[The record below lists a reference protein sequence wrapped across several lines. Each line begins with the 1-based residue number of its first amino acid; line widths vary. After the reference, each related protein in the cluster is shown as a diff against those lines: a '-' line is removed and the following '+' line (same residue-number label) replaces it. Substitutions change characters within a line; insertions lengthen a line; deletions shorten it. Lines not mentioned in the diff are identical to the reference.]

1 MLTDGE
7 SSSQSAP
14 SDRFER
20 LLRLAARTSL
30 FLPRE
35 ETLATLLRLWEAA
48 GAAEKP
54 ALLQQALLLA
64 TCDVALRPL
73 AAALLRELVLE
84 GAAEYVARD
93 PWVWERGVMGRMA
106 VKRVNARELVGGRDG
121 NGSLNEQD
129 VNGSLNE
136 QNVNGSLNE
145 QNVNGSLNEQNVNG
159 SLNEQNVNGSL
170 NEQNVNDPINMQN
183 INSHI
188 NNQTINNTINSPLLT
203 NQSVTLFLLDPSTPS
218 PPHALIAFLVDY
230 AVLLLAVQLA
240 TNTPLLSIVSIADLL
255 SAALSALSSDQQSQW
270 LHRLLL
276 AWRSHKGP
284 LAQAFGLLCATLQW
298 TCFSS
303 SLLRAKTDAILDIA
317 VQNLALGGLDRF
329 IAAQLLRRFLQAI
342 EPRKPTDTATNEPTP
357 LSDKANS
364 LSDKPRNPLSNKP
377 TPFSDKPTSL
387 TDKLTKLTDT
397 LLETFPKQPQWPLE
411 AATLRLLATLA
422 PAGVAP
428 GQLAGCLEAAL
439 RVATLAPAESGEA
452 ATMALG
458 EVLERTVGVAIR
470 RSELPRVERLYGDCL
485 RFVLR
490 APERSRA
497 VTARSIAVF
506 MK

>member
-30 FLPRE
+30 SLPRE

-48 GAAEKP
+48 EAAEKP
-54 ALLQQALLLA
+54 ALLQRALLLA

-106 VKRVNARELVGGRDG
+106 VKRVNARDLVGGRDG
-121 NGSLNEQD
+121 
-129 VNGSLNE
+129 NGSLNE

-145 QNVNGSLNEQNVNG
+145 QNVNGSLNEQH
-159 SLNEQNVNGSL
+159 VNGSL
-170 NEQNVNDPINMQN
+170 NEQNVNDPINM
-183 INSHI
+183 
-188 NNQTINNTINSPLLT
+188 QTINNTINSPLLT

-218 PPHALIAFLVDY
+218 PPHALIAFCVDY

-298 TCFSS
+298 TCFPS

-357 LSDKANS
+357 LSDQANSLSDKANS

-439 RVATLAPAESGEA
+439 CVATLAPAESGEA

-497 VTARSIAVF
+497 VMARSIAVF

>member
-30 FLPRE
+30 SLPRE
-35 ETLATLLRLWEAA
+35 ETLATLLRLWEAV

-54 ALLQQALLLA
+54 ALLQRALLLA

-106 VKRVNARELVGGRDG
+106 VKRVNARDLVGGRDG
-121 NGSLNEQD
+121 
-129 VNGSLNE
+129 
-136 QNVNGSLNE
+136 
-145 QNVNGSLNEQNVNG
+145 NG

-255 SAALSALSSDQQSQW
+255 SVALSALSSDQQSQW

-357 LSDKANS
+357 LSDQANSLSDKANS

>member
-1 MLTDGE
+1 M
-7 SSSQSAP
+7 
-14 SDRFER
+14 
-20 LLRLAARTSL
+20 
-30 FLPRE
+30 
-35 ETLATLLRLWEAA
+35 
-48 GAAEKP
+48 
-54 ALLQQALLLA
+54 
-64 TCDVALRPL
+64 
-73 AAALLRELVLE
+73 
-84 GAAEYVARD
+84 
-93 PWVWERGVMGRMA
+93 
-106 VKRVNARELVGGRDG
+106 
-121 NGSLNEQD
+121 
-129 VNGSLNE
+129 
-136 QNVNGSLNE
+136 
-145 QNVNGSLNEQNVNG
+145 NG

-170 NEQNVNDPINMQN
+170 NEQNVNDPINM
-183 INSHI
+183 
-188 NNQTINNTINSPLLT
+188 QTINNTINSPLLT

-218 PPHALIAFLVDY
+218 PPHALIAFCVDY

-298 TCFSS
+298 TCFPS

-342 EPRKPTDTATNEPTP
+342 EPRKPTDTPTNEPTP
-357 LSDKANS
+357 LSDQANSLSDKANS

-387 TDKLTKLTDT
+387 TDKLTILTDT

-439 RVATLAPAESGEA
+439 CVATLAPAESGEA

>member
-30 FLPRE
+30 SLPRE

-48 GAAEKP
+48 EAAEKP
-54 ALLQQALLLA
+54 ALLQRALLLA

-106 VKRVNARELVGGRDG
+106 VKRVNARDLVGGRDG
-121 NGSLNEQD
+121 NGSLNEQH

-136 QNVNGSLNE
+136 QH
-145 QNVNGSLNEQNVNG
+145 
-159 SLNEQNVNGSL
+159 VNGSL
-170 NEQNVNDPINMQN
+170 NEQNVNDPINMQ
-183 INSHI
+183 
-188 NNQTINNTINSPLLT
+188 TINNTINSPLLT
-203 NQSVTLFLLDPSTPS
+203 KQYDNLFLLEPSTPS
-218 PPHALIAFLVDY
+218 PPHALIAFCVDY

-298 TCFSS
+298 TCFPS

-342 EPRKPTDTATNEPTP
+342 EPRKPTDTPTNEPTP
-357 LSDKANS
+357 LSDQANSLSDKANS

-428 GQLAGCLEAAL
+428 EQLAGCLEAAL
-439 RVATLAPAESGEA
+439 CVATLAPAESGEA

-497 VTARSIAVF
+497 VMARSIAVF

>member
-30 FLPRE
+30 SLPRE

-48 GAAEKP
+48 EAAEKP
-54 ALLQQALLLA
+54 ALLQRALLLA

-106 VKRVNARELVGGRDG
+106 VKRVNARDLVGGRDG
-121 NGSLNEQD
+121 
-129 VNGSLNE
+129 NGSLNE

-145 QNVNGSLNEQNVNG
+145 QNVNGSLNEQH
-159 SLNEQNVNGSL
+159 VNGSL
-170 NEQNVNDPINMQN
+170 NEQNVNDPINM
-183 INSHI
+183 
-188 NNQTINNTINSPLLT
+188 QTINNTINSPLLT

-218 PPHALIAFLVDY
+218 PPHTLIAFCVDY

-298 TCFSS
+298 TCFPS

-342 EPRKPTDTATNEPTP
+342 EPRKPTDTPTNEPTP
-357 LSDKANS
+357 LSDQANSLSDKANS

-387 TDKLTKLTDT
+387 TDKLTILTDT

-439 RVATLAPAESGEA
+439 CVATLAPAESGEA

-497 VTARSIAVF
+497 VMARSIAVF

>member
-30 FLPRE
+30 SLPRE

-48 GAAEKP
+48 EAAEKP
-54 ALLQQALLLA
+54 ALLQRALLLA

-106 VKRVNARELVGGRDG
+106 VKRVNARDLVGGRDG
-121 NGSLNEQD
+121 NGSLNEQH
-129 VNGSLNE
+129 
-136 QNVNGSLNE
+136 
-145 QNVNGSLNEQNVNG
+145 
-159 SLNEQNVNGSL
+159 VNGSL
-170 NEQNVNDPINMQN
+170 NEQNVNDPINM
-183 INSHI
+183 
-188 NNQTINNTINSPLLT
+188 QTINNTINSPLLT

-218 PPHALIAFLVDY
+218 PPHALIAFCVDY

-298 TCFSS
+298 TCFPS

-342 EPRKPTDTATNEPTP
+342 EPRKPTDTPTNEPTP
-357 LSDKANS
+357 LSDQANSLSDKVNS

-439 RVATLAPAESGEA
+439 CVATLAPAESGEA

-497 VTARSIAVF
+497 VMARSIAVF

>member
-30 FLPRE
+30 SLPRE

-48 GAAEKP
+48 EAAEKP
-54 ALLQQALLLA
+54 ALLQRALLLA

-106 VKRVNARELVGGRDG
+106 VKRVNARDLVGGRDG
-121 NGSLNEQD
+121 NGSLNEQH
-129 VNGSLNE
+129 
-136 QNVNGSLNE
+136 
-145 QNVNGSLNEQNVNG
+145 
-159 SLNEQNVNGSL
+159 VNGSL
-170 NEQNVNDPINMQN
+170 NEQNVNDPINM
-183 INSHI
+183 
-188 NNQTINNTINSPLLT
+188 QTINNTINSPLLT

-218 PPHALIAFLVDY
+218 PPHALIAFCVDY

-298 TCFSS
+298 TCFPS

-342 EPRKPTDTATNEPTP
+342 EPRKPTDTPTNEPTP
-357 LSDKANS
+357 LSDQANSLSDKANS

-439 RVATLAPAESGEA
+439 CVATLAPAESGEA

-497 VTARSIAVF
+497 VMARSIAVF

>member
-30 FLPRE
+30 SLPRE

-48 GAAEKP
+48 EAAEKP
-54 ALLQQALLLA
+54 ALLQRALLLA

-121 NGSLNEQD
+121 NGSLNEQ
-129 VNGSLNE
+129 
-136 QNVNGSLNE
+136 NVNGSLNE
-145 QNVNGSLNEQNVNG
+145 QH
-159 SLNEQNVNGSL
+159 VNGSL
-170 NEQNVNDPINMQN
+170 NEQNVNDPINM
-183 INSHI
+183 
-188 NNQTINNTINSPLLT
+188 QTINNTINSPLLT

-218 PPHALIAFLVDY
+218 PPHALIAFCVDY

-298 TCFSS
+298 TCFPS

-342 EPRKPTDTATNEPTP
+342 EPRKPTDTPTNEPTP
-357 LSDKANS
+357 LSDQANSLSDKANS

-387 TDKLTKLTDT
+387 TDKLTILTDT

-439 RVATLAPAESGEA
+439 CVATLAPAESGEA

>member
-30 FLPRE
+30 SLPRE

-54 ALLQQALLLA
+54 ALLQRALLLA

-106 VKRVNARELVGGRDG
+106 VKRVNARDLVGGRDG
-121 NGSLNEQD
+121 
-129 VNGSLNE
+129 
-136 QNVNGSLNE
+136 
-145 QNVNGSLNEQNVNG
+145 NG

-170 NEQNVNDPINMQN
+170 NEQNVNDPINM
-183 INSHI
+183 
-188 NNQTINNTINSPLLT
+188 QTINNTINSPLLT

-218 PPHALIAFLVDY
+218 PPHALIAFCVDY

-329 IAAQLLRRFLQAI
+329 IAAQLLQRFLQAI
-342 EPRKPTDTATNEPTP
+342 EPRKPTDTPTNEPTP
-357 LSDKANS
+357 LSDQANSFSDKANS
-364 LSDKPRNPLSNKP
+364 LSDKPRNPLSNKPTPLSNKP

-428 GQLAGCLEAAL
+428 GQLAACLEAAL

>member
-30 FLPRE
+30 SLPRE

-54 ALLQQALLLA
+54 ALFQRALLLA

-121 NGSLNEQD
+121 NGSLNEQH
-129 VNGSLNE
+129 
-136 QNVNGSLNE
+136 
-145 QNVNGSLNEQNVNG
+145 
-159 SLNEQNVNGSL
+159 VNGSL
-170 NEQNVNDPINMQN
+170 NEQNVNDPINM
-183 INSHI
+183 
-188 NNQTINNTINSPLLT
+188 QTINNTINSPLLT

-218 PPHALIAFLVDY
+218 PPHALIAFCVDY

>member
-30 FLPRE
+30 SLPRE

-48 GAAEKP
+48 EAAEKP
-54 ALLQQALLLA
+54 ALLQRALLLA

-106 VKRVNARELVGGRDG
+106 VKRVNARDLVGGRDG
-121 NGSLNEQD
+121 
-129 VNGSLNE
+129 
-136 QNVNGSLNE
+136 
-145 QNVNGSLNEQNVNG
+145 NG

-170 NEQNVNDPINMQN
+170 NEQNVNDPINM
-183 INSHI
+183 
-188 NNQTINNTINSPLLT
+188 QTINNTINSPLLT

-218 PPHALIAFLVDY
+218 PPHALIAFCVDY

-298 TCFSS
+298 TCFPS

-342 EPRKPTDTATNEPTP
+342 EPRKPTDTPTNEPTP
-357 LSDKANS
+357 LSDQANSLSDKANS

-439 RVATLAPAESGEA
+439 CVATLAPAESDEA

>member
-30 FLPRE
+30 SLPRE

-48 GAAEKP
+48 EAAEKP
-54 ALLQQALLLA
+54 ALLQRALLLA

-106 VKRVNARELVGGRDG
+106 VKRVNARDLVGGRDG
-121 NGSLNEQD
+121 
-129 VNGSLNE
+129 
-136 QNVNGSLNE
+136 
-145 QNVNGSLNEQNVNG
+145 NGSLNEQNVNG

-170 NEQNVNDPINMQN
+170 NEQNVNDPINM
-183 INSHI
+183 
-188 NNQTINNTINSPLLT
+188 QTINNTINSPLLT

-218 PPHALIAFLVDY
+218 PPHALIAFCVDY

-298 TCFSS
+298 TCFPS

-342 EPRKPTDTATNEPTP
+342 EPRKPTDTPTNEPTP
-357 LSDKANS
+357 LSDQANSLSDKANS

-439 RVATLAPAESGEA
+439 CVATLAPAESGEA

-497 VTARSIAVF
+497 VMARSIAVF

>member
-30 FLPRE
+30 SLPRE

-48 GAAEKP
+48 EAAEKP
-54 ALLQQALLLA
+54 ALLQRALLLA

-106 VKRVNARELVGGRDG
+106 VKRVNARDLVGGRDG
-121 NGSLNEQD
+121 
-129 VNGSLNE
+129 NGSLNE

-145 QNVNGSLNEQNVNG
+145 QNVNGSLNEQHVNG
-159 SLNEQNVNGSL
+159 SLNEQHVNGSL
-170 NEQNVNDPINMQN
+170 NEQNVNDPINM
-183 INSHI
+183 
-188 NNQTINNTINSPLLT
+188 QTINNTINSPLLT

-218 PPHALIAFLVDY
+218 PPHALIAFCVDY

-298 TCFSS
+298 TCFPS

-342 EPRKPTDTATNEPTP
+342 EPRKPTDTPTNEPTP
-357 LSDKANS
+357 LSDQANSLSDKANS

-439 RVATLAPAESGEA
+439 CVATLAPAESGEA

-497 VTARSIAVF
+497 VMARSIAVF

>member
-20 LLRLAARTSL
+20 LLRLAVRTSL
-30 FLPRE
+30 SLPRE

-54 ALLQQALLLA
+54 ALLQRALLLA

-106 VKRVNARELVGGRDG
+106 MKRVNARELVGGRDG
-121 NGSLNEQD
+121 ND
-129 VNGSLNE
+129 PLNE

-145 QNVNGSLNEQNVNG
+145 QHVNG

-183 INSHI
+183 NNSHI

-218 PPHALIAFLVDY
+218 PPHTLIAFLVDY

-276 AWRSHKGP
+276 AWRSHKGRF
-284 LAQAFGLLCATLQW
+284 AQAFGLLCATLQW

-357 LSDKANS
+357 LSDQANSLSDKANS
-364 LSDKPRNPLSNKP
+364 LSDKPRNPLSNKSTPFSDKP

-497 VTARSIAVF
+497 VMARSIAVF

>member
-30 FLPRE
+30 SLPRE

-48 GAAEKP
+48 EAAEKP
-54 ALLQQALLLA
+54 ALLQRALLLA

-106 VKRVNARELVGGRDG
+106 VKRVNARDLVGGRDG
-121 NGSLNEQD
+121 
-129 VNGSLNE
+129 NGSLNE

-145 QNVNGSLNEQNVNG
+145 QNVNGSLNEQH
-159 SLNEQNVNGSL
+159 VNGSL
-170 NEQNVNDPINMQN
+170 NEQNVNDPINM
-183 INSHI
+183 
-188 NNQTINNTINSPLLT
+188 QTINNTINSPLLT

-218 PPHALIAFLVDY
+218 PPHALIAFCVDY

-298 TCFSS
+298 TCFPS

-342 EPRKPTDTATNEPTP
+342 EPRKPTDTPTNEPTP
-357 LSDKANS
+357 LSDQANSLSDKANS

-387 TDKLTKLTDT
+387 TDKLTILTDT

-439 RVATLAPAESGEA
+439 CVATLAPAESGEA

-497 VTARSIAVF
+497 VMARSIAVF

>member
-30 FLPRE
+30 SLPRE

-54 ALLQQALLLA
+54 ALLQRALLLA

-106 VKRVNARELVGGRDG
+106 VKRVNARDLVGGRDG
-121 NGSLNEQD
+121 
-129 VNGSLNE
+129 
-136 QNVNGSLNE
+136 
-145 QNVNGSLNEQNVNG
+145 NG

-170 NEQNVNDPINMQN
+170 NEQNVNDPINM
-183 INSHI
+183 
-188 NNQTINNTINSPLLT
+188 QTINNTINSPLLT

-218 PPHALIAFLVDY
+218 PPHALIAFCVDY

-298 TCFSS
+298 TCFPS

-342 EPRKPTDTATNEPTP
+342 EPRKPTDTPTNEPTP
-357 LSDKANS
+357 LSDQANSLSDKANS

-387 TDKLTKLTDT
+387 TDKLTILTDT

-439 RVATLAPAESGEA
+439 CVATLAPAESGEA

-497 VTARSIAVF
+497 VMARSIAVF

>member
-30 FLPRE
+30 SLPRE

-48 GAAEKP
+48 EAAEKP
-54 ALLQQALLLA
+54 ALLQRALLLA

-106 VKRVNARELVGGRDG
+106 VKRVNARDLVGGRDG
-121 NGSLNEQD
+121 NGSLNEQH

-136 QNVNGSLNE
+136 QH
-145 QNVNGSLNEQNVNG
+145 
-159 SLNEQNVNGSL
+159 VNGSL
-170 NEQNVNDPINMQN
+170 NEQNVNDPINM
-183 INSHI
+183 
-188 NNQTINNTINSPLLT
+188 QTINNTINSPLLT

-218 PPHALIAFLVDY
+218 PPHALIAFCVDY

-298 TCFSS
+298 TCFPS

-342 EPRKPTDTATNEPTP
+342 EPRKPTDTPTNEPTP
-357 LSDKANS
+357 LSDQANS
-364 LSDKPRNPLSNKP
+364 LSDKPRNPLSNKS

-439 RVATLAPAESGEA
+439 CVATLAPAESGEA

-497 VTARSIAVF
+497 VMARSIAVF

>member
-30 FLPRE
+30 SLPRE

-48 GAAEKP
+48 EAAEKP
-54 ALLQQALLLA
+54 ALLQRALLLA

-106 VKRVNARELVGGRDG
+106 VKRVNARDLVGGRDG
-121 NGSLNEQD
+121 
-129 VNGSLNE
+129 NGSLNE

-145 QNVNGSLNEQNVNG
+145 QH
-159 SLNEQNVNGSL
+159 VNGSL
-170 NEQNVNDPINMQN
+170 NEQNVNDPINM
-183 INSHI
+183 
-188 NNQTINNTINSPLLT
+188 QTINNTINSPLLT

-218 PPHALIAFLVDY
+218 PPHALIAFCVDY

-298 TCFSS
+298 TCFPS

-342 EPRKPTDTATNEPTP
+342 EPRKPTDTPTNEPTP
-357 LSDKANS
+357 LSDQANSLSDKANS

-387 TDKLTKLTDT
+387 TDKLTILTDT

-439 RVATLAPAESGEA
+439 CVATLAPAESGEA

-497 VTARSIAVF
+497 VMARSIAVF

>member
-30 FLPRE
+30 SLPRE

-48 GAAEKP
+48 EAAEKP
-54 ALLQQALLLA
+54 ALLQRALLLA

-106 VKRVNARELVGGRDG
+106 VKRVNARDLVGGRDG
-121 NGSLNEQD
+121 NGSLNEQH

-136 QNVNGSLNE
+136 QH
-145 QNVNGSLNEQNVNG
+145 
-159 SLNEQNVNGSL
+159 VNGSL
-170 NEQNVNDPINMQN
+170 NEQNVNDPINM
-183 INSHI
+183 
-188 NNQTINNTINSPLLT
+188 QTINNTINSPLLT

-218 PPHALIAFLVDY
+218 PPHALIAFCVDY

-298 TCFSS
+298 TCFPS

-342 EPRKPTDTATNEPTP
+342 EPRKPTDTPTNEPTP
-357 LSDKANS
+357 LSDQANSLSDKANS

-439 RVATLAPAESGEA
+439 CVATLAPAESGEA

-497 VTARSIAVF
+497 VMARSIAVF

>member
-7 SSSQSAP
+7 SSSHSAP

-30 FLPRE
+30 SLPRE

-48 GAAEKP
+48 EAAEKP
-54 ALLQQALLLA
+54 ALLQRALLLA

-106 VKRVNARELVGGRDG
+106 VKRVNARDLVGGRDG
-121 NGSLNEQD
+121 NGSLNEQH
-129 VNGSLNE
+129 
-136 QNVNGSLNE
+136 
-145 QNVNGSLNEQNVNG
+145 
-159 SLNEQNVNGSL
+159 VNGSL
-170 NEQNVNDPINMQN
+170 NEQNVNDPINM
-183 INSHI
+183 
-188 NNQTINNTINSPLLT
+188 QTINNTINSPLLT

-218 PPHALIAFLVDY
+218 PPHALIAFCVDY

-298 TCFSS
+298 TCFPS

-342 EPRKPTDTATNEPTP
+342 EPRKPTDTPTNEPTP
-357 LSDKANS
+357 LSDQANSLSDKANS

-439 RVATLAPAESGEA
+439 CVATLAPAESGEA

-497 VTARSIAVF
+497 VMARSIAVF

>member
-30 FLPRE
+30 SLPRE

-48 GAAEKP
+48 EAAEKP
-54 ALLQQALLLA
+54 ALLQRALLLA

-106 VKRVNARELVGGRDG
+106 VKRVNARDLVGGRDG
-121 NGSLNEQD
+121 NGSLNEQH

-136 QNVNGSLNE
+136 QH
-145 QNVNGSLNEQNVNG
+145 
-159 SLNEQNVNGSL
+159 VNGSL
-170 NEQNVNDPINMQN
+170 NEQNVNDPINM
-183 INSHI
+183 
-188 NNQTINNTINSPLLT
+188 QTINNTINSPLLT

-218 PPHALIAFLVDY
+218 PPHALIAFCVDY

-276 AWRSHKGP
+276 AWRSHKGR

-342 EPRKPTDTATNEPTP
+342 EPRKPTDTPTNEPTP
-357 LSDKANS
+357 LSDQANSLSDKANS

-439 RVATLAPAESGEA
+439 CVATLAPAESGEA

>member
-30 FLPRE
+30 SLPRE

-54 ALLQQALLLA
+54 ALLQRALLLA

-121 NGSLNEQD
+121 NGSLNEQ
-129 VNGSLNE
+129 
-136 QNVNGSLNE
+136 NVNGSLNE
-145 QNVNGSLNEQNVNG
+145 QNVNGSLNEQHVNG
-159 SLNEQNVNGSL
+159 SLNEQH
-170 NEQNVNDPINMQN
+170 VNDSINM
-183 INSHI
+183 
-188 NNQTINNTINSPLLT
+188 QTINNTINSPLLT

-218 PPHALIAFLVDY
+218 PPHALIAFCVDY

-298 TCFSS
+298 TCFPS

-342 EPRKPTDTATNEPTP
+342 EPRKPTDTPTNEPTP
-357 LSDKANS
+357 LSDQANSLSDKANS

-387 TDKLTKLTDT
+387 TDKLTILTDT

-439 RVATLAPAESGEA
+439 CVATLAPAESGEA

-497 VTARSIAVF
+497 VMARSIAVF

>member
-30 FLPRE
+30 SLPRE

-48 GAAEKP
+48 EAAEKP
-54 ALLQQALLLA
+54 ALLQRALLLA

-106 VKRVNARELVGGRDG
+106 VKRVNARDLVGGRDG
-121 NGSLNEQD
+121 
-129 VNGSLNE
+129 
-136 QNVNGSLNE
+136 
-145 QNVNGSLNEQNVNG
+145 
-159 SLNEQNVNGSL
+159 NGSL
-170 NEQNVNDPINMQN
+170 NEQNVNDPINM
-183 INSHI
+183 
-188 NNQTINNTINSPLLT
+188 QTINNTINSPLLT

-218 PPHALIAFLVDY
+218 PPHALIAFCVDY

-276 AWRSHKGP
+276 AWRSHKGR

-342 EPRKPTDTATNEPTP
+342 EPRKPTDTPTNEPTP
-357 LSDKANS
+357 LSDQANSLSDKANS

-439 RVATLAPAESGEA
+439 CVATLAPAESGEA

-497 VTARSIAVF
+497 VMARSIAVF

>member
-30 FLPRE
+30 SLPRE

-54 ALLQQALLLA
+54 ALLQRALLLA
-64 TCDVALRPL
+64 TCDVALRSL

-84 GAAEYVARD
+84 GTAEYVARD

-106 VKRVNARELVGGRDG
+106 VKRVNARDLVGGRDG
-121 NGSLNEQD
+121 ND
-129 VNGSLNE
+129 P
-136 QNVNGSLNE
+136 
-145 QNVNGSLNEQNVNG
+145 
-159 SLNEQNVNGSL
+159 L

-357 LSDKANS
+357 LSDQANSLSDKANS

-485 RFVLR
+485 QFVLR

>member
-30 FLPRE
+30 SLPRE

-48 GAAEKP
+48 EAAEKP
-54 ALLQQALLLA
+54 ALLQRALLLA

-106 VKRVNARELVGGRDG
+106 VKRVNARDLVGGRDG
-121 NGSLNEQD
+121 
-129 VNGSLNE
+129 
-136 QNVNGSLNE
+136 
-145 QNVNGSLNEQNVNG
+145 NG

-170 NEQNVNDPINMQN
+170 NEQNVNDPINM
-183 INSHI
+183 
-188 NNQTINNTINSPLLT
+188 QTINNTINSPLLT

-218 PPHALIAFLVDY
+218 PPHALIAFCVDY

-298 TCFSS
+298 TCFPS

-342 EPRKPTDTATNEPTP
+342 EPRKPTDTPTNEPTP
-357 LSDKANS
+357 LSDQANSLSDKANS

-422 PAGVAP
+422 PAGVSP

-439 RVATLAPAESGEA
+439 CVATLAPAESGEA

>member
-30 FLPRE
+30 SLPRE

-48 GAAEKP
+48 EAAEKP
-54 ALLQQALLLA
+54 ALLQRALLLA

-106 VKRVNARELVGGRDG
+106 VKRVNARDLVGGRDG
-121 NGSLNEQD
+121 NGSLNEQH

-136 QNVNGSLNE
+136 QH
-145 QNVNGSLNEQNVNG
+145 
-159 SLNEQNVNGSL
+159 VNGSL
-170 NEQNVNDPINMQN
+170 NEQNVNDPINM
-183 INSHI
+183 
-188 NNQTINNTINSPLLT
+188 QTINNTINSPLLT

-218 PPHALIAFLVDY
+218 PPHALIAFCVDY

-298 TCFSS
+298 TCFPS

-342 EPRKPTDTATNEPTP
+342 EPRKPTDTPTNEPTP
-357 LSDKANS
+357 LSDQANSLSDKANS

-428 GQLAGCLEAAL
+428 EQLAGCLEAAL
-439 RVATLAPAESGEA
+439 CVATLAPAESGEA

-497 VTARSIAVF
+497 VMARSIAVF

>member
-30 FLPRE
+30 SLPRE

-54 ALLQQALLLA
+54 ALLQRALLLA

-106 VKRVNARELVGGRDG
+106 VKRVNARDLVGGRDG
-121 NGSLNEQD
+121 
-129 VNGSLNE
+129 NGSLNE

-145 QNVNGSLNEQNVNG
+145 QH
-159 SLNEQNVNGSL
+159 VNGSL
-170 NEQNVNDPINMQN
+170 NEQNVNDPINM
-183 INSHI
+183 
-188 NNQTINNTINSPLLT
+188 QTINNTINSPLLT

-218 PPHALIAFLVDY
+218 PPHALIAFCVDY

-298 TCFSS
+298 TCFPS

-342 EPRKPTDTATNEPTP
+342 EPRKPTDTPTNEPTP
-357 LSDKANS
+357 LSDQANSLSDKANS

-439 RVATLAPAESGEA
+439 CVATLAPAESGEA

-497 VTARSIAVF
+497 VMARSIAVF

>member
-30 FLPRE
+30 SLPRE

-54 ALLQQALLLA
+54 ALLQRALLLA

-106 VKRVNARELVGGRDG
+106 VKRVNARDLVGGRDG
-121 NGSLNEQD
+121 
-129 VNGSLNE
+129 NGSLNE

-145 QNVNGSLNEQNVNG
+145 QNVNGSLNEQH
-159 SLNEQNVNGSL
+159 VNGSL
-170 NEQNVNDPINMQN
+170 NEQNVNDPINM
-183 INSHI
+183 
-188 NNQTINNTINSPLLT
+188 QTINNTINSPLLT

-218 PPHALIAFLVDY
+218 PPHALIAFCVDY

-298 TCFSS
+298 TCFPS

-342 EPRKPTDTATNEPTP
+342 EPRKPTDTPTNEPTP
-357 LSDKANS
+357 LSDQANSLSDKANS

-439 RVATLAPAESGEA
+439 CVATLAPAESGEA

-497 VTARSIAVF
+497 VMARSIAVF

>member
-30 FLPRE
+30 SLPRE

-48 GAAEKP
+48 EAAEKP
-54 ALLQQALLLA
+54 ALLQRALLLA

-106 VKRVNARELVGGRDG
+106 VKRVNARDLVGGRDG
-121 NGSLNEQD
+121 
-129 VNGSLNE
+129 NGSLNE

-145 QNVNGSLNEQNVNG
+145 QHVNGSLNEQH
-159 SLNEQNVNGSL
+159 VNGSL
-170 NEQNVNDPINMQN
+170 NEQNVNDPINM
-183 INSHI
+183 
-188 NNQTINNTINSPLLT
+188 QTINNTINSPLLT

-218 PPHALIAFLVDY
+218 PPHALIAFCVDY

-298 TCFSS
+298 TCFPS

-342 EPRKPTDTATNEPTP
+342 EPRKPTDIPTNEPTP
-357 LSDKANS
+357 LSDQANSLSDKANS

-439 RVATLAPAESGEA
+439 CVATLAPAESGEA

-497 VTARSIAVF
+497 VMARSIAVF

>member
-1 MLTDGE
+1 M
-7 SSSQSAP
+7 
-14 SDRFER
+14 
-20 LLRLAARTSL
+20 
-30 FLPRE
+30 
-35 ETLATLLRLWEAA
+35 
-48 GAAEKP
+48 
-54 ALLQQALLLA
+54 
-64 TCDVALRPL
+64 
-73 AAALLRELVLE
+73 
-84 GAAEYVARD
+84 
-93 PWVWERGVMGRMA
+93 
-106 VKRVNARELVGGRDG
+106 
-121 NGSLNEQD
+121 
-129 VNGSLNE
+129 
-136 QNVNGSLNE
+136 
-145 QNVNGSLNEQNVNG
+145 
-159 SLNEQNVNGSL
+159 NGSL
-170 NEQNVNDPINMQN
+170 NEQNVNDPINM
-183 INSHI
+183 
-188 NNQTINNTINSPLLT
+188 QTINNTINSPLLT

-218 PPHALIAFLVDY
+218 PPHALIAFCVDY

-298 TCFSS
+298 PCFPS

-342 EPRKPTDTATNEPTP
+342 EPRKPTDTPTNEPTP
-357 LSDKANS
+357 LSDQANSLSDKANS

-387 TDKLTKLTDT
+387 TDKLTILTDT

-439 RVATLAPAESGEA
+439 CVATLAPAESGEA

>member
-1 MLTDGE
+1 MNSNTKRLGFAGGIAALAALVPTPAFAE
-7 SSSQSAP
+7 AP
-14 SDRFER
+14 S
-20 LLRLAARTSL
+20 
-30 FLPRE
+30 
-35 ETLATLLRLWEAA
+35 
-48 GAAEKP
+48 GAD
-54 ALLQQALLLA
+54 LLL
-64 TCDVALRPL
+64 PKM
-73 AAALLRELVLE
+73 
-84 GAAEYVARD
+84 AEFI
-93 PWVWERGVMGRMA
+93 P
-106 VKRVNARELVGGRDG
+106 
-121 NGSLNEQD
+121 
-129 VNGSLNE
+129 
-136 QNVNGSLNE
+136 
-145 QNVNGSLNEQNVNG
+145 
-159 SLNEQNVNGSL
+159 
-170 NEQNVNDPINMQN
+170 
-183 INSHI
+183 
-188 NNQTINNTINSPLLT
+188 
-203 NQSVTLFLLDPSTPS
+203 
-218 PPHALIAFLVDY
+218 ALIAFLVDY

-298 TCFSS
+298 TCFPS

-342 EPRKPTDTATNEPTP
+342 EPRKPTDTPTNEPTP
-357 LSDKANS
+357 LSDQANSLSDKANSLSDKANS

-439 RVATLAPAESGEA
+439 CVATLAPAESGEA

-497 VTARSIAVF
+497 VMARSIAVF

>member
-30 FLPRE
+30 SLPRE

-48 GAAEKP
+48 EAAEKP
-54 ALLQQALLLA
+54 ALLQRALLLA

-106 VKRVNARELVGGRDG
+106 VKRVNARDLVGGRDG
-121 NGSLNEQD
+121 
-129 VNGSLNE
+129 NGSLNE

-145 QNVNGSLNEQNVNG
+145 QH
-159 SLNEQNVNGSL
+159 VNGSL
-170 NEQNVNDPINMQN
+170 NEQNVNDPINM
-183 INSHI
+183 
-188 NNQTINNTINSPLLT
+188 QTINNTINSPLLT

-218 PPHALIAFLVDY
+218 PPHALIAFCVDY

-298 TCFSS
+298 TCFPS

-342 EPRKPTDTATNEPTP
+342 EPRKPTDTPTNEPTP
-357 LSDKANS
+357 LSDQANSLSDKANS

-439 RVATLAPAESGEA
+439 CVATLAPAESGEA

>member
-30 FLPRE
+30 SLPRE

-48 GAAEKP
+48 EAAEKP
-54 ALLQQALLLA
+54 ALLQRALLLA

-106 VKRVNARELVGGRDG
+106 VKRVNARDLVGGRDG
-121 NGSLNEQD
+121 
-129 VNGSLNE
+129 
-136 QNVNGSLNE
+136 
-145 QNVNGSLNEQNVNG
+145 NG

-170 NEQNVNDPINMQN
+170 NEQNVNDPINM
-183 INSHI
+183 
-188 NNQTINNTINSPLLT
+188 QTINNTINSPLLT

-218 PPHALIAFLVDY
+218 PPHALIAFCVDY

-298 TCFSS
+298 TCFPS

-342 EPRKPTDTATNEPTP
+342 EPRKPTDTPTNEPTP
-357 LSDKANS
+357 LSDQANSLSDKANS

-439 RVATLAPAESGEA
+439 CVATLAPAESGEA

-497 VTARSIAVF
+497 VMARSIAVF

>member
-7 SSSQSAP
+7 SSSQSSP

-30 FLPRE
+30 SLPRE

-54 ALLQQALLLA
+54 ALLQRALLLA

-121 NGSLNEQD
+121 
-129 VNGSLNE
+129 
-136 QNVNGSLNE
+136 
-145 QNVNGSLNEQNVNG
+145 NG

-276 AWRSHKGP
+276 AWRSHKGRF
-284 LAQAFGLLCATLQW
+284 AQAFGLLCATLQW

-357 LSDKANS
+357 LSDQANSLSDKANS
-364 LSDKPRNPLSNKP
+364 LSDKPRNPLSNKS

>member
-30 FLPRE
+30 SLPRE

-54 ALLQQALLLA
+54 ALLQRALLLA

-145 QNVNGSLNEQNVNG
+145 QNVNGSLNEQNVN
-159 SLNEQNVNGSL
+159 
-170 NEQNVNDPINMQN
+170 DPINMQN

-188 NNQTINNTINSPLLT
+188 NNQTINNTINSPRLT

-218 PPHALIAFLVDY
+218 PPHALIAFCVDY

>member
-30 FLPRE
+30 SLPRE

-54 ALLQQALLLA
+54 ALLQRALLLA

-145 QNVNGSLNEQNVNG
+145 QDVNGSLNEQNVNG

>member
-30 FLPRE
+30 SLPRE

-48 GAAEKP
+48 EAAEKP
-54 ALLQQALLLA
+54 ALLQRALLLA

-106 VKRVNARELVGGRDG
+106 VKRVNARDLVGGRDG
-121 NGSLNEQD
+121 
-129 VNGSLNE
+129 
-136 QNVNGSLNE
+136 
-145 QNVNGSLNEQNVNG
+145 
-159 SLNEQNVNGSL
+159 NGSL
-170 NEQNVNDPINMQN
+170 NEQNVNDPINM
-183 INSHI
+183 
-188 NNQTINNTINSPLLT
+188 QTINNTINSPLLT

-218 PPHALIAFLVDY
+218 PPHALIAFCVDY

-298 TCFSS
+298 TCFPS

-342 EPRKPTDTATNEPTP
+342 EPRKPTDTPTNEPTP
-357 LSDKANS
+357 LSDQANSLSDKANS

-439 RVATLAPAESGEA
+439 CVATLAPAESGEA

-497 VTARSIAVF
+497 VMARSIAVF

>member
-30 FLPRE
+30 SLPRE

-48 GAAEKP
+48 EAAEKP
-54 ALLQQALLLA
+54 ALLQRALLLA

-106 VKRVNARELVGGRDG
+106 VKRVNARDLVGGRDG
-121 NGSLNEQD
+121 NGSLNEQH
-129 VNGSLNE
+129 
-136 QNVNGSLNE
+136 
-145 QNVNGSLNEQNVNG
+145 
-159 SLNEQNVNGSL
+159 VNGSL
-170 NEQNVNDPINMQN
+170 NEQNVNDPINM
-183 INSHI
+183 
-188 NNQTINNTINSPLLT
+188 QTINNTINSPLLT

-218 PPHALIAFLVDY
+218 PPHALIAFCVDY

-276 AWRSHKGP
+276 AWRSHKGR

-342 EPRKPTDTATNEPTP
+342 EPRKPTDTPTNEPTP
-357 LSDKANS
+357 LSDQANSLSDKANS

-497 VTARSIAVF
+497 VMARSIAVF

>member
-30 FLPRE
+30 SLPRE

-54 ALLQQALLLA
+54 ALLQRALLLA

-106 VKRVNARELVGGRDG
+106 VKRVNARDLVGGRDG
-121 NGSLNEQD
+121 
-129 VNGSLNE
+129 NGSLNE

-145 QNVNGSLNEQNVNG
+145 QNVNGSLNEQH
-159 SLNEQNVNGSL
+159 VNGSL
-170 NEQNVNDPINMQN
+170 NEQNVNDPINM
-183 INSHI
+183 
-188 NNQTINNTINSPLLT
+188 QTINNTINSPLLT

-218 PPHALIAFLVDY
+218 PPHALIAFCVDY

-298 TCFSS
+298 TCFPS

-342 EPRKPTDTATNEPTP
+342 EPRKPTDTPTNEPTP
-357 LSDKANS
+357 LSDQANSLSDKANS

-387 TDKLTKLTDT
+387 TDKLTILTDT

-439 RVATLAPAESGEA
+439 CVATLAPAESGEA

-497 VTARSIAVF
+497 VMARSIAVF